1 VADFGLSQRKVCAG
15 TPYFMA
21 PELLR
26 GAPNTVASDVYAFGV
41 VLFEM
46 TTKLDPYEGEDF
58 DEVIDGVV
66 RDKKRPELPRG
77 VPPELATVMRECWH
91 WDPRRRPTF
100 LELERRMAHFDSLH
114 VAERNMKRN
123 RGNNVVLDQVFPA
136 HVAKALASGQ
146 KLQPEHYEKVT
157 IFFSDIVG
165 FTDIS
170 ETVPPAKVCDML
182 DRLYTRLDIL
192 TEKYDIF
199 KVETIGKWS
208 TGLVLADARTVSNS

>member
-1 VADFGLSQRKVCAG
+1 
-15 TPYFMA
+15 
-21 PELLR
+21 
-26 GAPNTVASDVYAFGV
+26 
-41 VLFEM
+41 
-46 TTKLDPYEGEDF
+46 
-58 DEVIDGVV
+58 
-66 RDKKRPELPRG
+66 
-77 VPPELATVMRECWH
+77 MRECWH

-136 HVAKALASGQ
+136 HVAKALANGQ
-146 KLQPEHYEKVT
+146 KLQPEHYDKVT

-170 ETVPPAKVCDML
+170 KTVASAKVCDML
-182 DRLYTRLDIL
+182 DRLYTRFDIL

-199 KVETIGKWS
+199 KVETIGELSGGVGRHVCDHKSKSKVILIQDTHANPHPSPPLCTKATLTWPRPTCTGRRRTTPTASPDSRS
-208 TGLVLADARTVSNS
+208 TLSRRHRQR

>member
-1 VADFGLSQRKVCAG
+1 
-15 TPYFMA
+15 MA

-26 GAPNTVASDVYAFGV
+26 GAPNTIASDVYAFGV

-46 TTKLDPYEGEDF
+46 ATKLEPYDGENF
-58 DEVIDGVV
+58 DDVIKGVV
-66 RDKKRPELPRG
+66 LDKKRPELPRG
-77 VPPELATVMRECWH
+77 VPPELATIMRECWH

-114 VAERNMKRN
+114 IAERNMKLN
-123 RGNNVVLDQVFPA
+123 RGNNIVLDQVFPA
-136 HVAKALASGQ
+136 HVAKALANGQ
-146 KLQPEHYEKVT
+146 KLQPEHYDKVT

-170 ETVPPAKVCDML
+170 KTVPPAKVCDML

-208 TGLVLADARTVSNS
+208 TVTDSSSQTLALYSSNSRRCSMSTHVATL